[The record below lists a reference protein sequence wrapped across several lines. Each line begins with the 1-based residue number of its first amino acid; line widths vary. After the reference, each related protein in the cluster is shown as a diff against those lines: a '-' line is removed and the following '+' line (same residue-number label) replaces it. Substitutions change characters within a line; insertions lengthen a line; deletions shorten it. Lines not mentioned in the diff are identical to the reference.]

1 MEITVSGGIRELVS
15 LLVQLED
22 VGKLLSVQDL
32 KIRVLNVNQP
42 KGLLTTLTVSG
53 YILPKPPTPKR
64 S

>member
-1 MEITVSGGIRELVS
+1 MLDT
-15 LLVQLED
+15 ED

-53 YILPKPPTPKR
+53 YILPKPATPKR